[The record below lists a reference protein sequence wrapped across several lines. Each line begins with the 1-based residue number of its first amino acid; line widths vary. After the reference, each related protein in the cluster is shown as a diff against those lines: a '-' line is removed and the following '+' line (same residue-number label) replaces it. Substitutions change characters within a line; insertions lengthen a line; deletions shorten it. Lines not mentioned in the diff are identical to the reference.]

1 MATVISKM
9 VEMVLMMLIG
19 VICVKLNITGPEF
32 NKHASALL
40 TNVLIPAT
48 IFNSVMVDL
57 NANGTVVATLLI
69 MYCVMMLIAGILG
82 KLTCVALHPGP
93 QESGVVFA
101 LVMFMNLVFIGF
113 PLAEAVY
120 GKNVLFYCCLSCLP
134 FNLLLYTIGTM
145 SLRGSTGEK
154 LRLRSVMNTSM
165 VASVL
170 SIVIFAFQI
179 KFPEPVTATI
189 SSVAGATV
197 PISMIIL
204 GTSLGGMSLK
214 HSVND
219 WRIYAISLVRLIVCP
234 IVTYFVL
241 SVFVHDEVLVGV
253 VTILAATPA
262 AVLLTPLSIE
272 YGVDAQLASKGIFM
286 STLMSAVTLPFI
298 IWLLL

>member
-19 VICVKLNITGPEF
+19 VVCAKLKITGPEF

-48 IFNSVMVDL
+48 IFNSVTVDL
-57 NANGTVVATLLI
+57 NIGGSVVALLFV
-69 MYCVMMLIAGILG
+69 MYCVMMLIAGVFG
-82 KLTCVALHPGP
+82 KLTSAALHAKPD
-93 QESGVVFA
+93 EAGVVFA

-113 PLAEAVY
+113 PLAETVY
-120 GKNVLFYCCLSCLP
+120 GKSVLFYCCLSCLP
-134 FNLLLYTIGTM
+134 FNLLLYTVGTM
-145 SLRGSTGEK
+145 SLKGAAGGKVSIK
-154 LRLRSVMNTSM
+154 SAMNISM

-170 SIVIFAFQI
+170 SIVIFALKI
-179 KFPEPVTATI
+179 KFPAPVAATI

-214 HSVND
+214 HSIND
-219 WRIYAISLVRLIVCP
+219 WRIYLISFVRLIVCP

-241 SVFVHDEVLVGV
+241 KLFVQDDVLVGV

-272 YGVDAQLASKGIFM
+272 YGVDAQLASKGIFI
-286 STLMSAVTLPFI
+286 STLMSVVTLPFI